1 MEKLE
6 SAIGGYFELEL
17 LSGQEYHV
25 DCVSLNTARNALEYI
40 LKTEK
45 FKKVYIPYF
54 TCDVILEPFHKLN
67 IDFEFYKIDE
77 NLEPI
82 FDYDIISDNQAFLYT
97 NYFGIKDHFCE
108 IVSKQVKNLIIDNA
122 QAFYSKPIDKAV
134 TFYSPRKF
142 FGVSDGSYLYNVKKL
157 TFDFEQDFSY
167 NRMAHLLK
175 RADITA
181 EDGYQDFAV
190 NDKSLEGESIKIMSK
205 ITKKILES
213 IDYDKARKQRIE
225 NFNYLH
231 KSLKDQNLLH
241 IAISDNQVPMV
252 YPFWSKK
259 ELRSKL
265 LENRVYSAKYWP
277 NVYNWCE
284 KDSLEVQLTDELIHL
299 PIDQRYTKN
308 ELDKILNIIKEWK

>member
-1 MEKLE
+1 MEKLNQ
-6 SAIGGYFELEL
+6 AIGGYFDLEL
-17 LSGQEYHV
+17 SKGSEYYP
-25 DCVSLNTARNALEYI
+25 DAIALNTARNALEYI
-40 LKTEK
+40 LTAKNYS
-45 FKKVYIPYF
+45 KVFIPYF
-54 TCDVILEPFHKLN
+54 TCDVVLEPFNKLK
-67 IDFEFYKIDE
+67 IDYEFYKVDK

-82 FDYDIISDNQAFLYT
+82 FDYDIISDDQAFLYT
-97 NYFGIKDHFCE
+97 NYFGIKDDFCE
-108 IVSKQVKNLIIDNA
+108 TVSKKVKNLIVDNA
-122 QAFYSKPIDKAV
+122 QAFYSKPIDKVA

-142 FGVSDGSYLYNVKKL
+142 FGVSDGAYLYNVKTL
-157 TFDFEQDFSY
+157 PNNFEQDVSY

-175 RADITA
+175 RADTTA
-181 EDGYQDFAV
+181 EDGYQDFAI

-213 IDYDKARKQRIE
+213 IDYEKARKQRIE
-225 NFNYLH
+225 NFNHLH
-231 KSLKDQNLLH
+231 RVLKDQNFLH
-241 IAISDNQVPMV
+241 IAISDNSVPMV

-265 LENRVYSAKYWP
+265 LENKIYSAKYWP

-308 ELDKILNIIKEWK
+308 ELDKILNIINNIQ